1 MKKLLLSV
9 LGNALAIYIAAQIV
23 PGFTLNDPNLFTL
36 LLLGFMLGLINFL
49 VRPLLTLISFPVI
62 MLTLGLFTIIINIAM
77 LFLLDYLFPALAI
90 EGWWAGLWAM
100 LVISAVNFFVSF
112 HSKS

>member
-23 PGFTLNDPNLFTL
+23 PGFLLSDNNLTAL
-36 LLLGFMLGLINFL
+36 LLMGFMLGLINFL
-49 VRPLLTLISFPVI
+49 VRPLLTLISLPVI

-77 LFLLDYLFPALAI
+77 LFLLDYLFPALTI
-90 EGWWAGLWAM
+90 DGWWAGFWAM

-112 HSKS
+112 NSKN